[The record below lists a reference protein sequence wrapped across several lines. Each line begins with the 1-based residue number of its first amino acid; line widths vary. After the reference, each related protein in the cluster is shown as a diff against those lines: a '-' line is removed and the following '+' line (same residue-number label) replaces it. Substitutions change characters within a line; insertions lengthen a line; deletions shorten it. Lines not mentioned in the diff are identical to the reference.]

1 MFLTH
6 SPLYY
11 LRHTRKKE
19 WPFLQANLT
28 TYLFEGERTMN
39 TIVSVLQVARVW
51 GVWRKALSTGVFALA
66 VVILLNFGQPD
77 PTVNTGGCSAPIGE
91 CSVG

>member
-1 MFLTH
+1 M
-6 SPLYY
+6 
-11 LRHTRKKE
+11 K
-19 WPFLQANLT
+19 
-28 TYLFEGERTMN
+28 
-39 TIVSVLQVARVW
+39 TIVSVLQVARD
-51 GVWRKALSTGVFALA
+51 WRKALSTGVFALA